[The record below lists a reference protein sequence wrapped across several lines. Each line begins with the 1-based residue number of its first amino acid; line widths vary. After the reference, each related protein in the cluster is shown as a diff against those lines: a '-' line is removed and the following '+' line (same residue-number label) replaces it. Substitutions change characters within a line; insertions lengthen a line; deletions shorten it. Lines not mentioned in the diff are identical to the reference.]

1 MDSDDFY
8 VQYSGRSCNLSVQL
22 CFHHSMHLCVSCVVC
37 MCVCLSVC
45 LSVWVFVVVGFVVVG
60 LFVVVGFVVVGFVV
74 VGFVALL
81 FVVVASKRNRMFYGI
96 RWTLTKLESSAS

>member
-22 CFHHSMHLCVSCVVC
+22 CFHHSMHLFVSCVVC

-60 LFVVVGFVVVGFVV
+60 FVCCWVC
-74 VGFVALL
+74 LL
-81 FVVVASKRNRMFYGI
+81 LLGLLRCCLSLLPANVTECFKGYYGP
-96 RWTLTKLESSAS
+96 

>member
-22 CFHHSMHLCVSCVVC
+22 CFHHSLHLCVSCVVC

-60 LFVVVGFVVVGFVV
+60 LFVVVGFVVIGLVRCC
-74 VGFVALL
+74 LSL
-81 FVVVASKRNRMFYGI
+81 FPANVTECFMGYDGP
-96 RWTLTKLESSAS
+96 